1 MSEQAGEHDI
11 DFGLLLPLLLH
22 SFLVQALV
30 PLVRVGTSYR
40 AIELEL
46 PVIWIGIIAAS
57 FALLPVVF
65 AIPFGRMID
74 RGHDS
79 RAAQAGSLLMIAG
92 CFILWRGADTQW
104 HLLAANVVL
113 GIGHILC
120 MAGHQMITV
129 RCAGPRSRESIFGY
143 YMVALALGQAV
154 GPFLIGLAAG
164 NARVAPTDKVFFMAM
179 IVVGLSGLSGFLLRA
194 APPKPPRS
202 DTDRALG
209 VMEILRLQGLTSV
222 IFASVMTVTTLDL
235 LVVYLPLLGTER
247 HIEASHIGWLLTTRA
262 LASMASRLAYVQLF
276 NLMGRVPLTVT
287 MMSISTVGLF
297 LLAAPVSLPWMY
309 AAVVAVGYG
318 LGIAST
324 LTLSGIVEI
333 APVAARGTA
342 MSLRLTGNR
351 IGQVALPFTASL
363 LAAATGVSGV
373 FALTAVAVAAAGLA
387 VQKTYPGR

>member
-1 MSEQAGEHDI
+1 MTEQDRKHDI
-11 DFGLLLPLLLH
+11 DFGLFLPLLLH

-79 RAAQAGSLLMIAG
+79 RAAQAGSLLMAAG
-92 CFILWRGADTQW
+92 AFILWMWPDTQW
-104 HLLAANVVL
+104 RLLAANVVL

-129 RCAGPRSRESIFGY
+129 RCAGPKSRESIFGY

-154 GPFLIGLAAG
+154 GPLLIGLAAG
-164 NARVAPTDKVFFMAM
+164 NARVAPTGTVFLMALAVAG
-179 IVVGLSGLSGFLLRA
+179 IAAVAGFLLRS

-202 DTDRALG
+202 AEERSVG
-209 VMEILRLQGLTSV
+209 VLEILRLQGLTSV

-247 HIEASHIGWLLTTRA
+247 NIEASHVGWLLTTRA
-262 LASMASRLAYVQLF
+262 LASMTSRLAYVQLF
-276 NLMGRVPLTVT
+276 KLIGRVPLTVA
-287 MMSISTVGLF
+287 MMWISTVGL
-297 LLAAPVSLPWMY
+297 LVLSAPVSLAWMY
-309 AAVVAVGYG
+309 LAVFAVGYG

-351 IGQVALPFTASL
+351 IGQVALPFTASI
-363 LAAATGVSGV
+363 LAAATGVAGV
-373 FALTAVAVAAAGLA
+373 FAVTAVAVAAAGMA
-387 VQKTYPGR
+387 VQKTYPRR